1 MRIGLGS
8 DGLRSRKNEQT
19 TAVESSKYVPTG
31 TEHHETTQA
40 DGKASSVPILT
51 PTNKESTNETM
62 DDHKEGRRHEKD
74 LLRGTLG

>member
-8 DGLRSRKNEQT
+8 AGLRSRKNEQT
-19 TAVESSKYVPTG
+19 TVVESSKYVPTG

-62 DDHKEGRRHEKD
+62 MTTKKAEDMKK
-74 LLRGTLG
+74 TC